1 MILLNFN
8 ARHSFDG
15 CRRASYFDGMK
26 THPSPLVVVAAL
38 AAALLA
44 TTPSPIAHAQSD
56 AEGPGSVGS
65 QRPLPELG
73 PRLERGEPVKPHAKK
88 PVAPA
93 PAQPPPAAQG
103 DDTAPVTAGEQTG
116 DHKGQQKAT
125 TPPPDTPQ
133 QRRRALD
140 DLYAH
145 LAAADSVQATTPL
158 VAGIE
163 RLWLFSGSDT
173 IDVLMERVMKAVAEQ
188 KLELAGKLADAIIDI
203 EPGFAEGWNRR
214 ALVSFLRGDRENA
227 LNALHRA
234 LALEPNHF
242 KALDGMAKILRDQG
256 DKKSAL
262 KTYERLLDV
271 HPYWDDAKEAVEE
284 LKREIQGDKI

>member
-1 MILLNFN
+1 M
-8 ARHSFDG
+8 
-15 CRRASYFDGMK
+15 RAHKVS
-26 THPSPLVVVAAL
+26 LAVL
-38 AAALLA
+38 AAVGMALHA
-44 TTPSPIAHAQSD
+44 ITPSPIALAQSD
-56 AEGPGSVGS
+56 NSRSDRIEP
-65 QRPLPELG
+65 QRPLPERPPL
-73 PRLERGEPVKPHAKK
+73 PERDAPGKPQARKPIAPTQPPATSPGEAGAPVTPGEPKEQKAA
-88 PVAPA
+88 APA
-93 PAQPPPAAQG
+93 PA
-103 DDTAPVTAGEQTG
+103 
-116 DHKGQQKAT
+116 
-125 TPPPDTPQ
+125 PDTPQ

-145 LAAADSVQATTPL
+145 LAATDSAQATTPL

-163 RLWLFSGSDT
+163 RLWLYSGSDT

-188 KLELAGKLADAIIDI
+188 KLELAGKLADAIIDL

-271 HPYWDDAKEAVEE
+271 HPHWDDAKEAIEE
-284 LKREIQGDKI
+284 LKREIQGDGI